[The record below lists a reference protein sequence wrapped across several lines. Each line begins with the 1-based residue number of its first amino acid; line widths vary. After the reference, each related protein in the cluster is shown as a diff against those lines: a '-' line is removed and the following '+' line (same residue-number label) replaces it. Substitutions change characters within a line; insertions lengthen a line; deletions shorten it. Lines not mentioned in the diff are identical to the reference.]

1 MTHDCCASP
10 RGDLMPVEE
19 ARERILALVT
29 PVIGTE
35 RVPLPVALDR
45 VLARDL
51 ISPIDVPAFDNSA
64 MDGYALRHADLE
76 SGEPLTVVGRA
87 LAGTPWEGE
96 VATGQAVR
104 IMTGAVLP
112 KGADTVVMQE
122 QVTEAEGRIR
132 IEGEHR
138 LGENVRRAGEDIRRG
153 EPVLAAGRRLNVADI
168 GILASIGIDEVPV
181 RRRVRVAFFSTG
193 DELVPPGRPLAPGQI
208 HDSNRHVLRAALQ
221 RMGLELLDLG
231 IVPDTREAT
240 EQTLTEAVEM
250 ADAIVTSGGVSVGE
264 ADYVKET
271 VERMGELDLW
281 RIRMK
286 PGKPLA
292 VGRIDRTLFFGLPG
306 NPVSTLVTFL
316 QFVRPALEA
325 LAGTRPRPLPRLRV
339 PLAEGIRRSP
349 GRLEYMRGRLEP
361 GPDGTLAVRR
371 TGAQGSHVMTSFRD
385 ADCFI
390 VVPPEADRIPAGTKV
405 TVELLC
411 GLL

>member
-1 MTHDCCASP
+1 MTHDCCAPSK
-10 RGDLMPVEE
+10 GELMPVEE
-19 ARERILALVT
+19 ARERILSLVS
-29 PVIGTE
+29 PVAGTE
-35 RVPLPVALDR
+35 RVSLQAALDR

-51 ISPIDVPAFDNSA
+51 VSPLDVPAFDNSA
-64 MDGYALRHADLE
+64 MDGYALHHADLE
-76 SGEPLTVVGRA
+76 AGTPLEVVGRA
-87 LAGTPWEGE
+87 LAGAPWEGRL
-96 VATGQAVR
+96 AAGQAVR
-104 IMTGAVLP
+104 IMTGAVMP
-112 KGADTVVMQE
+112 EGADTVVMQE
-122 QVTEAEGRIR
+122 QVTASDDRIR

-138 LGENVRRAGEDIRRG
+138 PGENVRRAGEDIRRG
-153 EPVLAAGRRLNVADI
+153 ETVLAAGRRLNVADI
-168 GILASIGIDEVPV
+168 GMLASIGIDEVPV

-193 DELVPPGRPLAPGQI
+193 DELVPPGRPLAPGRI

-221 RMGLELLDLG
+221 RMGLEPLDLG

-271 VERMGELDLW
+271 VERMGELHLW

-292 VGRIDRTLFFGLPG
+292 VGRIDGTLFFGLPG

-325 LAGTRPRPLPRLRV
+325 LGGTQPRPLPRLRV
-339 PLAEGIRRSP
+339 PLAEDIRRSP
-349 GRLEYMRGRLEP
+349 GRQEYMRGRLEP
-361 GPDGTLAVRR
+361 AAGGGLSVRR

-390 VVPPEADRIPAGTKV
+390 VLPPEAGRIPAGTEV
-405 TVELLC
+405 DVELL
-411 GLL
+411 GGIL